1 MTTDAQVVIDR
12 ALAAHAAGQHVL
24 LVTVAKTW
32 GSSPRPPGS
41 MLAIIAPQSARPV
54 LIGSVSGGCV
64 EDDLR
69 ERLSRAP
76 QPNRPQLIR
85 YGGAES
91 ERVGLPCGGELLL
104 VIESLTATDQ
114 LAPARAALNCRASMS
129 RVLDLR
135 TGAVQWHTGLRPVQ
149 LTDETFICPFGPA
162 WRLLLIG
169 AGPVAGHLAR
179 MALALDFAV
188 TLCDGRPERLPSW
201 QQQFPDLIDAVTLDA
216 RSPDR
221 VAETLPIDTR
231 TAVVALA
238 HDPRQDDLGLMVAL
252 EQPAFY
258 IAAMGSLRTSAA
270 RRERLQSLGIDTQR
284 LMAPAGL
291 DIGSHTPAEIAVS
304 IAAEL
309 VAAKQTVGQANQQA
323 AALQATTEVLAEARA
338 EALAEP
344 VEDLVSTRMHI
355 RHDPPST
362 NT

>member
-1 MTTDAQVVIDR
+1 MSTDTQVVIDR
-12 ALAAHAAGQHVL
+12 ALAAQAAGQQVL

-41 MLAIIAPQSARPV
+41 VLAIIAPQSARPV

-64 EDDLR
+64 EDDLLK
-69 ERLSRAP
+69 RLSQAP
-76 QPNRPQLIR
+76 LPDHPQLIR
-85 YGGAES
+85 YGGAEA

-104 VIESLTATDQ
+104 VVESLTATDQ
-114 LAPARAALNCRASMS
+114 LAPARAALNCRASIS

-135 TGAVQWHTGLRPVQ
+135 TGSVCWLSNPGPLQ
-149 LTDETFICPFGPA
+149 LTDETFTCPFGPT

-188 TLCDGRPERLPSW
+188 TLCDGRPDHLHSW
-201 QQQFPDLIDAVTLDA
+201 QQQFPDLIDVVTQDA
-216 RSPDR
+216 RSPDV
-221 VAETLPIDTR
+221 VAETLPIDAR
-231 TAVVALA
+231 TAVVAVA

-252 EQPAFY
+252 EQPGFY
-258 IAAMGSLRTSAA
+258 VAAMGSLRTSAA
-270 RRERLQSLGIDTQR
+270 RRERLQSLEIDTQR

-309 VAAKQTVGQANQQA
+309 VAARHMVQ
-323 AALQATTEVLAEARA
+323 EAIS
-338 EALAEP
+338 P
-344 VEDLVSTRMHI
+344 VSASCRSVESLDGPIDGPIDGRGDDH
-355 RHDPPST
+355 RHARSVPAST
-362 NT
+362 NL